1 MYAKEGDCH
10 RLRRNH
16 LSGKLYIVSTPIG
29 NLKDI
34 TLRAIEV
41 LKSVDLI
48 ASEDTRVTLKLL
60 NRYNIKKP
68 LVSIHERS
76 KPEKVRRL
84 VEEISAQ
91 GGSASGGKNGKSVAF
106 VSDAGTPGIADPG
119 GLLVSGAVK
128 EGIEVIPIPG
138 PSAVTTALSIAG
150 FPGNEFVFLGYFPK
164 KKGRQTLLQNLKK
177 EERLVVFFESPFRIL
192 KTLKDLNEYLGNR
205 EIVVFRELTKKFE
218 EIYRGTISEV
228 FPKIKPRGE
237 FVVII
242 KGAK

>member
-1 MYAKEGDCH
+1 M
-10 RLRRNH
+10 
-16 LSGKLYIVSTPIG
+16 SGKLYIVSTPIG

-76 KPEKVRRL
+76 KPEKVKRL
-84 VEEISAQ
+84 VEEMKKEN
-91 GGSASGGKNGKSVAF
+91 KNVAF
-106 VSDAGTPGIADPG
+106 VTDAGTPGIADPG

-138 PSAVTTALSIAG
+138 PSAVTTALSIAC

-218 EIYRGTISEV
+218 EIYRGKISEV
-228 FPKIKPRGE
+228 LPKIKPRGE

>member
-1 MYAKEGDCH
+1 
-10 RLRRNH
+10 

-76 KPEKVRRL
+76 KPEKVKRL
-84 VEEISAQ
+84 VEEMKKEN
-91 GGSASGGKNGKSVAF
+91 KNVAF
-106 VSDAGTPGIADPG
+106 VTDAGTPGIADPG

-192 KTLKDLNEYLGNR
+192 KTLKDLNEYLGDR
-205 EIVVFRELTKKFE
+205 GVVICRELTKKFE
-218 EIYRGTISEV
+218 ETYRGTISEV